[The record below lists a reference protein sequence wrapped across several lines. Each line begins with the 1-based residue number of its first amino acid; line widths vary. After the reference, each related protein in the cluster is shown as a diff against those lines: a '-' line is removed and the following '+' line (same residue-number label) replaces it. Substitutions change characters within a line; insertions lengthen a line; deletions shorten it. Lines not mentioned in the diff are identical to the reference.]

1 MLSCMGANLTDL
13 TKKYFFF
20 LFNKLELN
28 LATQEIL
35 LSTSKMTTAMKT
47 KVIIIW
53 FKLLLII
60 TYFNIAIVVLI
71 TRGDTRLQILIQN
84 LTLNSDFI

>member
-13 TKKYFFF
+13 AKKKI

>member
-1 MLSCMGANLTDL
+1 MGANLTDL